1 MWANDRP
8 ARIAW
13 RLAALS
19 TAAAWAAGCGGGS
32 SSDQAAPAAKGPTI
46 GQTVAVARHNAG
58 LAKCKHVSHVPFN
71 NTGEGRHEAR
81 VIISIT
87 CDDAMIGTWN
97 RYRTPA
103 DALAAGKT
111 FEDRRYLVNDTI
123 KVSTGIAVFAHIDAD
138 KWESF
143 PDELKQA
150 CHCGQVI
157 VPRA

>member
-1 MWANDRP
+1 
-8 ARIAW
+8 
-13 RLAALS
+13 
-19 TAAAWAAGCGGGS
+19 
-32 SSDQAAPAAKGPTI
+32 
-46 GQTVAVARHNAG
+46 
-58 LAKCKHVSHVPFN
+58 
-71 NTGEGRHEAR
+71 
-81 VIISIT
+81 
-87 CDDAMIGTWN
+87 MIGTWN

-157 VPRA
+157 APRS